1 MAYLFDTN
9 HCIYLM
15 NAWNSPEEKL
25 SPQERNTIA
34 AFNSMRN
41 EVIYMSEASVGEL

>member
-15 NAWNSPEEKL
+15 NGWNKPESKLLKEECNTVKAFKKIEK
-25 SPQERNTIA
+25 T
-34 AFNSMRN
+34 
-41 EVIYMSEASVGEL
+41 